1 MSVSK
6 SAPNMVRAAA
16 SVLRATRLFR
26 AGDGAIPTN
35 SALHEFVGCRIGL
48 ELRIAWIAELSVED
62 ECPQTP
68 ITSERVNRMAASTS
82 SAVPFERAECCLK
95 AKSTEAEKVL
105 QNR

>member
-1 MSVSK
+1 MGG
-6 SAPNMVRAAA
+6 
-16 SVLRATRLFR
+16 LRFQSTS
-26 AGDGAIPTN
+26 GDGAIPTN

-62 ECPQTP
+62 DEP

-95 AKSTEAEKVL
+95 AKSTAAEKVL